1 MGWRSIIITQHA
13 KLTYTSSMMKVQ
25 TDEGINEIPLNDID
39 TLLIST
45 TQAVLSSFLLNQ
57 LALRKIN
64 VVFTD
69 NRQMPSSR
77 LCPLQGRS
85 NKVIERQIN
94 WNDERKSI
102 LWTRIIYSKIQ
113 NQISLLKIKG
123 LEYQDLQEELFK
135 LEVNDFSN
143 REAMVARKY
152 FQRLFGNKFKRR
164 ESAAINDAL
173 NYGYAIILST
183 VSKEIVAHG
192 YLNELGIHHCSETN
206 DSNLA
211 CDFMESFRPFVDYW
225 VSDHEFP
232 ELTPDIKYGL
242 VDLVNIEV
250 KYDSKIML
258 LKNVIQKQVQDY
270 LKFLNGQKVD
280 NKKVEFIS
288 EVSDNALNGH
298 V

>member
-25 TDEGINEIPLNDID
+25 TDEGINEVPLNDID

-123 LEYQDLQEELFK
+123 LEYQDLQEELSK

-143 REAMVARKY
+143 REATVARKY
-152 FQRLFGNKFKRR
+152 FRRLFGNKFKRR

>member
-1 MGWRSIIITQHA
+1 
-13 KLTYTSSMMKVQ
+13 MKVQ
-25 TDEGINEIPLNDID
+25 TDEGINEIPLDDID

-85 NKVIERQIN
+85 NKIIEKQIN
-94 WNDERKSI
+94 WNNERKSI
-102 LWTRIIYSKIQ
+102 LWTKIIYSKIQ
-113 NQISLLKIKG
+113 NQISLLKVKG
-123 LEYQDLQEELFK
+123 LEYKDLQEELFK

-183 VSKEIVAHG
+183 VSKEIAVCG
-192 YLNELGIHHCSETN
+192 YLNELGIHHCSEMN

-225 VSDHEFP
+225 VSDREFR

-242 VDLVNIEV
+242 VDLINIEV

-258 LKNVIQKQVQDY
+258 LKNVIREQIQDY
-270 LKFLNGQKVD
+270 LKFLNGQKVK
-280 NKKVEFIS
+280 NKRVEFVS
-288 EVSDNALNGH
+288 EVSSDALNGY

>member
-1 MGWRSIIITQHA
+1 
-13 KLTYTSSMMKVQ
+13 
-25 TDEGINEIPLNDID
+25 
-39 TLLIST
+39 
-45 TQAVLSSFLLNQ
+45 
-57 LALRKIN
+57 
-64 VVFTD
+64 
-69 NRQMPSSR
+69 MPSSR

>member
-1 MGWRSIIITQHA
+1 
-13 KLTYTSSMMKVQ
+13 MMKVQ
-25 TDEGINEIPLNDID
+25 TDDGINKIPLDDID
-39 TLLIST
+39 TLLVST

-85 NKVIERQIN
+85 NKIIERQIN
-94 WNDERKSI
+94 WDDKRKSI

>member
-1 MGWRSIIITQHA
+1 
-13 KLTYTSSMMKVQ
+13 MMKVQ
-25 TDEGINEIPLNDID
+25 TDDGINKIPLDDID
-39 TLLIST
+39 TLLVST

-77 LCPLQGRS
+77 LWPLQGRS
-85 NKVIERQIN
+85 NKIIERQIN
-94 WNDERKSI
+94 WNDKRKAI
-102 LWTRIIYSKIQ
+102 LWTKIIYSKIQ

-123 LEYQDLQEELFK
+123 LEYQDLQEELSK

-164 ESAAINDAL
+164 ESAAVNDAL

-183 VSKEIVAHG
+183 VSKEIAVHG
-192 YLNELGIHHCSETN
+192 YLNELGIHHRSETN
-206 DSNLA
+206 NSNLA

-225 VSDHEFP
+225 VSGHEFH

-250 KYDSKIML
+250 QYDSKIML
-258 LKNVIQKQVQDY
+258 LKNVIREQIQDY
-270 LKFLNGQKVD
+270 LQFLDG
-280 NKKVEFIS
+280 KKLIAKRWS
-288 EVSDNALNGH
+288 S
-298 V
+298 